1 VEVEVHQSGGA
12 LGLDRRYL
20 VKGRKIE
27 VIDNGHS
34 RGKTTLDAA
43 QAARIHELATS
54 AAAANVKALGLVP
67 PDEMETKIAVRNDK
81 QRRVLTVRTGDEA
94 PSAIWDLIG
103 EVSRATD
110 L

>member
-1 VEVEVHQSGGA
+1 MEVEVHQSGGV

-20 VKGRKIE
+20 VNDRNIE

-34 RGKTTLDAA
+34 RGHTTLDAA

-54 AAAANVKALGLVP
+54 AASAHVKALDLVP
-67 PDEMETKIAVRNDK
+67 PDEMETKIAVRNDS

-94 PSAIWDLIG
+94 PPAVWDLIG